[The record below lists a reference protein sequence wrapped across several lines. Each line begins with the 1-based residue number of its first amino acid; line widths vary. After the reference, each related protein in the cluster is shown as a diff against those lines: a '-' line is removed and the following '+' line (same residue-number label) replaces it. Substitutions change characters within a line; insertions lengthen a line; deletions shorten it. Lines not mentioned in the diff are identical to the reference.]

1 MKVKELIEQLNQ
13 IENKERE
20 LQILIGDES
29 NDSLSCETFELMH
42 TDDCEQCVEIFC
54 VIDDCYT
61 DEMFPN
67 TRIEIKKSRKM
78 TAKEIVDDQV
88 NESFEFIFDE
98 LKDMFELSSGDI
110 SPNQVQRLEKFQD
123 DLSDLVLEWVEQ
135 NSPEKHTI

>member
-1 MKVKELIEQLNQ
+1 MIKSYDVMSPDGISINRMKTYKTIEEAGEALDNFLKRYEAQGYYSSNDGRIPLEQLAFHCNLVT
-13 IENKERE
+13 I
-20 LQILIGDES
+20 
-29 NDSLSCETFELMH
+29 
-42 TDDCEQCVEIFC
+42 
-54 VIDDCYT
+54 
-61 DEMFPN
+61 
-67 TRIEIKKSRKM
+67 KM

>member
-29 NDSLSCETFELMH
+29 NDSLGCETFELMH

-54 VIDDCYT
+54 AIDDCYT

-67 TRIEIKKSRKM
+67 TRIEIKKS
-78 TAKEIVDDQV
+78 
-88 NESFEFIFDE
+88 IFA
-98 LKDMFELSSGDI
+98 
-110 SPNQVQRLEKFQD
+110 
-123 DLSDLVLEWVEQ
+123 
-135 NSPEKHTI
+135 

>member
-29 NDSLSCETFELMH
+29 NDSLGCETFELMH
-42 TDDCEQCVEIFC
+42 TDDDCEQCVEIFC

-67 TRIEIKKSRKM
+67 TRIEIKKSRF
-78 TAKEIVDDQV
+78 A
-88 NESFEFIFDE
+88 
-98 LKDMFELSSGDI
+98 
-110 SPNQVQRLEKFQD
+110 
-123 DLSDLVLEWVEQ
+123 
-135 NSPEKHTI
+135 